1 MLFNGLNP
9 SFVMDNKLF
18 WKTVKPFFFLIRRIM
33 ELILMVEKEEVLQNS
48 SKFAKKLNEFFKI
61 AVFVLGITGNYL
73 IK

>member
-1 MLFNGLNP
+1 
-9 SFVMDNKLF
+9 
-18 WKTVKPFFFLIRRIM
+18 M